1 MRTKINKSPKRTGQ
15 GDRMMRQYLKEIS
28 AIPLLTQQ
36 EEQSLSRLAQKG
48 DLAAR
53 QKLIECNLRFVI
65 KIAKKYSKRP
75 GQLLELINVGNLGLI
90 EAANRFDP
98 ARNVRFTTYAI
109 WWIRQAIFHHLAQL
123 TYAFRV
129 PPKMA
134 NLIYQVRRILKERPE
149 PPGAKELE
157 KEMGISD
164 RVLTDAMMIMA
175 GSLSLEEPTT
185 EEGDLKQQ
193 DRLEQTLLPSPED
206 YAIAGSLRRDLDR
219 YLQHLPLIEQK
230 VVRWRYGMNDHRPK
244 TLREIGQKL
253 NLSRERVRQIENG
266 AIQKL
271 HQLQGASGNLVSY
284 LT

>member
-1 MRTKINKSPKRTGQ
+1 MRTKINKSVKRNGQ
-15 GDRMMRQYLKEIS
+15 GDRMMRLYLREIS
-28 AIPLLTQQ
+28 AIPLLTQP
-36 EEQSLSRLAQKG
+36 EEQTLSKLAQEG
-48 DLAAR
+48 DFAAR
-53 QKLIECNLRFVI
+53 QKLIESNLRFVI
-65 KIAKKYSKRP
+65 KIAKKYAKRP

-134 NLIYQVRRILKERPE
+134 NVIYQVRKILKESPE
-149 PPGAKELE
+149 SPENEVLE
-157 KEMGISD
+157 KDIGISD
-164 RVLTDAMMIMA
+164 KVLKDAMMIMV
-175 GSLSLEEPTT
+175 GSLSLQDPTT

-193 DRLEQTLLPSPED
+193 DRLEQRLLPSPEEF
-206 YAIAGSLRRDLDR
+206 AVAGSLRRDIDR
-219 YLQHLPLIEQK
+219 CLQHLPLIEQK
-230 VVRWRYGMNDHRPK
+230 VVRWRYGMNDHRPQ

-271 HQLQGASGNLVSY
+271 NQMQGTSGNLVSY